1 MVYVPETGRNED
13 WQNVFDREIYV
24 LSGIRKTLPEPKWG
38 EWDFPGIFKRL
49 EEELKIASEIVKA
62 LCEIDWCIGYDI
74 YCDLHNGESKNAEL
88 LDEARGKAIKMMI
101 EKEYGK

>member
-1 MVYVPETGRNED
+1 MYNVETGRNED

-24 LSGIRKTLPEPKWG
+24 LSGIRKTLPEPKLG

-49 EEELKIASEIVKA
+49 EEELKTASEIVKA

-74 YCDLHNGESKNAEL
+74 YCDLYNGESKNAEL
-88 LDEARGKAIKMMI
+88 LDEAREKAIGMMI
-101 EKEYGK
+101 AKQ

>member
-1 MVYVPETGRNED
+1 MYNVETGRNED
-13 WQNVFDREIYV
+13 WKNVFDREIYV

-49 EEELKIASEIVKA
+49 EEELKTASEIVKA

-74 YCDLHNGESKNAEL
+74 YCDLYNGESKNAEL
-88 LDEARGKAIKMMI
+88 LDEAREKAIKLMI

>member
-1 MVYVPETGRNED
+1 MYNVETGRNED

-49 EEELKIASEIVKA
+49 EEELKTASEIVKA

-74 YCDLHNGESKNAEL
+74 YCDMHNGESKNAEL
-88 LDEARGKAIKMMI
+88 LDEAREKAMKLMI
-101 EKEYGK
+101 EED

>member
-1 MVYVPETGRNED
+1 MYNVETGRNED

-24 LSGIRKTLPEPKWG
+24 LSGIRKTLPEPKLG

-49 EEELKIASEIVKA
+49 EEELKTASEIVKA

-74 YCDLHNGESKNAEL
+74 YCDLYNGESKNAEL
-88 LDEARGKAIKMMI
+88 LDEAREKAIGMVIAKQ
-101 EKEYGK
+101 

>member
-1 MVYVPETGRNED
+1 MYNVETGRNED

-24 LSGIRKTLPEPKWG
+24 LSGIRKTLPEPKLG

-49 EEELKIASEIVKA
+49 EEELKTASEIVKA

-74 YCDLHNGESKNAEL
+74 YCDLYNGESKNAEL
-88 LDEARGKAIKMMI
+88 LDEAREKAIGVVIAKQ
-101 EKEYGK
+101 

>member
-1 MVYVPETGRNED
+1 MYNVETGRNED

-49 EEELKIASEIVKA
+49 EEELKTASEIVKA

-74 YCDLHNGESKNAEL
+74 YCDLYNGESKNAEL
-88 LDEARGKAIKMMI
+88 LDEAREKAIKMMI

>member
-38 EWDFPGIFKRL
+38 EWNFPGIFKRL
-49 EEELKIASEIVKA
+49 EEELKTASEIVKA

-88 LDEARGKAIKMMI
+88 LDEAREKAIGLMI
-101 EKEYGK
+101 EKK

>member
-1 MVYVPETGRNED
+1 MQHSSETERNED
-13 WQNVFDREIYV
+13 WQNVFDREIYT
-24 LSGIRKTLPEPKWG
+24 LSVIRNTLPEPKLG

-74 YCDLHNGESKNAEL
+74 YCDMHNGESKNAEL
-88 LDEARGKAIKMMI
+88 LDEAREKAIKLSF
-101 EKEYGK
+101 EED

>member
-1 MVYVPETGRNED
+1 MTVPYIPELERNED
-13 WQNVFDREIYV
+13 WQNVFDREVYV
-24 LSGIRKTLPEPKWG
+24 LSAMRKTLPEPKWG

-88 LDEARGKAIKMMI
+88 LDEAREKAIKLRL
-101 EKEYGK
+101 EED

>member
-1 MVYVPETGRNED
+1 MIVYVPETGRDED

-38 EWDFPGIFKRL
+38 DWDFPGIFKRL
-49 EEELKIASEIVKA
+49 EEELKTASEIVKA

-74 YCDLHNGESKNAEL
+74 YCDLHNGESKNADL
-88 LDEARGKAIKMMI
+88 LDEAREKAIKLMI
-101 EKEYGK
+101 EED